1 MTYTVVMSI
10 DSRPSAVIF
19 DMDGTLTVATID
31 FDAIRAEIGLP
42 NEPILEAVLRMPP
55 VERDRAEAILHRHE
69 VMAAEASR
77 LQPFAAEVVAAI
89 REAGLPV
96 ALMTRNSRW
105 SARHFLEKH
114 GLAFDFIRARE
125 DGAMK
130 PSPEPIHDICR
141 AFGVSPSDTWA
152 VGDFRFDLICA
163 NAAGST
169 SVLFHDPTLKRPD
182 WADEADYVINAL
194 KELLPLMGI
203 R

>member
-1 MTYTVVMSI
+1 MTYTVLMSI
-10 DSRPSAVIF
+10 ASRPRAVIF
-19 DMDGTLTVATID
+19 DLDGTLTVATID

-42 NEPILEAVLRMPP
+42 NEPILEAVLQMPP
-55 VERDRAEAILHRHE
+55 AERARAEAILHRHE
-69 VMAAEASR
+69 IEAAEASR
-77 LQPFAAEVVAAI
+77 LQPFAVEVVAAI
-89 REAGLPV
+89 RAGGIPV

-105 SARHFLEKH
+105 SARHFMDKH

-125 DGAMK
+125 DGPMK

-141 AFGVSPSDTWA
+141 AFAVSPTDTWA

-169 SVLFHDPTLKRPD
+169 SVLFHDPSLKRPD
-182 WADEADYVINAL
+182 WADEADHVINSL

-203 R
+203 A